1 MIVKILSYIG
11 MARRA
16 GKIVSGESQ
25 VEAMLKKNKG
35 LLLILAGDAPGV
47 QRKYEQWAGDLKIPI
62 IIIGTKQELGI
73 ALGLSP
79 RSVILVMDD
88 GFAKAILKARS

>member
-1 MIVKILSYIG
+1 

-25 VEAMLKKNKG
+25 VEAILKKNKG
-35 LLLILAGDAPGV
+35 QLLILAEDAPSV
-47 QRKYEQWAGDLKIPI
+47 QKKYRQWAGDLKIPI
-62 IIIGTKQELGI
+62 IIFGTKQELGI

-88 GFAKAILKARS
+88 GFAKAILKARG

>member
-1 MIVKILSYIG
+1 MIVRILSYLG

-16 GKIVSGESQ
+16 GKIISGESQ

-35 LLLILAGDAPGV
+35 QLLILAEDAPNV
-47 QRKYEQWAGDLKIPI
+47 QKKYEQWAHDLKIPI
-62 IIIGTKQELGI
+62 IVFGTKNELGI

-88 GFAKAILKARS
+88 GFAKAILKARG

>member
-1 MIVKILSYIG
+1 MIEKILSYLG

-16 GKIVSGESQ
+16 GKIVSGEFQ
-25 VEAMLKKNKG
+25 VETMLKKNKG
-35 LLLILAGDAPGV
+35 QLLILACDAPSG
-47 QRKYEQWAGDLKIPI
+47 QRKYEKWAGDHNIPV

-79 RSVILVMDD
+79 RSVILVMDE

>member
-35 LLLILAGDAPGV
+35 QLLILAEDAPGV